1 MWLKISLSLYLSL
14 AHHYMYTHTHI
25 HTPKQTVAHTHQ
37 RTNTLCYFLSLS
49 NTPRH
54 TSLAHTLSL
63 SLSYW
68 RALTLPR
75 PLTCWLSHTFT
86 LLFQIIYSL
95 PSLSLENNSYQQLF
109 STEGIRTG
117 YLQDSRKLK
126 TSCEI
131 RFPEQVNRY
140 RINRIFIT
148 GNSLPT
154 FTSFKTSKD
163 IFWGGIRTTDVKGRK
178 HPKVPPNLLRLNK
191 ESLIIVEFALTTLT
205 RW

>member
-1 MWLKISLSLYLSL
+1 MWLKVSLSLYISL
-14 AHHYMYTHTHI
+14 AHHYMYTHTHPSKQL
-25 HTPKQTVAHTHQ
+25 HTLNNAQTLFVA
-37 RTNTLCYFLSLS
+37 SS
-49 NTPRH
+49 P
-54 TSLAHTLSL
+54 SLAHILSL
-63 SLSYW
+63 SLSLLLT
-68 RALTLPR
+68 RSNSSSSSHLLTLTHIYPFS
-75 PLTCWLSHTFT
+75 LKLFT
-86 LLFQIIYSL
+86 LSPLYLKRTVVI
-95 PSLSLENNSYQQLF
+95 NVF

-178 HPKVPPNLLRLNK
+178 HPNVPPNLLRLNK

>member
-14 AHHYMYTHTHI
+14 AHHYMYTHTH
-25 HTPKQTVAHTHQ
+25 TYTRPNKQ
-37 RTNTLCYFLSLS
+37 L
-49 NTPRH
+49 
-54 TSLAHTLSL
+54 HTLTNAQTLFVTSSPSLTHPDTPPLLTYSL

-86 LLFQIIYSL
+86 LLFLIIYSL

-131 RFPEQVNRY
+131 RFPEQVNRH

-178 HPKVPPNLLRLNK
+178 HPKVPPNLL
-191 ESLIIVEFALTTLT
+191 
-205 RW
+205 